1 MSSQDRIPICGKAFN
16 RPQDVM
22 ATKTKPK
29 KQTGPT
35 KLLNLEKQD
44 CRWPIGEPRH
54 PDFHFCGARQLANR
68 PYCELHWR
76 MAFQPTRPR
85 NQPAITTPSQI
96 ANAA

>member
-1 MSSQDRIPICGKAFN
+1 MSYKDRIPIKAFN
-16 RPQDVM
+16 CPQDVM

-29 KQTGPT
+29 KATGPK
-35 KLLNLEKQD
+35 KLLDLEKHD

-54 PDFHFCGARQLANR
+54 PDFHFCGARQLQNR

-76 MAFQPTRPR
+76 MAFQPPRPR
-85 NQPAITTPSQI
+85 HQPAIATPSQI